1 MHTPRLDAHTALG
14 SETAPESMMASS
26 LSPHPRPRHS
36 RSRLGCLT
44 CRSRKKKCDQVKPRC
59 AGCRRNQIF
68 CDWPSGSNNPQREGT
83 CSQVGILAAAAAA
96 AAATGAPPPK
106 VTFHISTPAP
116 SLSAHLGPERACS
129 LTPQSSLLLGHYL
142 RETAAHFAMLPLR
155 DNPFVTILLP
165 LACADDLLMH
175 AILAFSGSHLACKEP
190 GSPVATATELHYA
203 RLIGGLRSELARLLR
218 EGESGERAARLLP
231 ILMVASH
238 YEAISGDAQ
247 GAMFS
252 HLRACRSLIM
262 SLTGPNGSGR
272 SLPPSIMRDSLGF
285 SIELYTYISVNNML
299 TYQGHLAD
307 ADTASDP
314 FVVPLED
321 MAAFPTFGALFAGGH
336 ELFRLVPQVSQLAS
350 RRLAQETDPPTP
362 PSSTLQ
368 AAHDDL
374 LARIT
379 SWTMPQQPR
388 AAETASEWG
397 DRATAAEAF
406 RQGLLTYLAAAAGG
420 SRVASDAGAMG
431 AIGRC
436 AGAFYGHALR
446 LQLAPAPYT
455 VSLMWPT
462 MMVGS
467 CMVDAAQRETLERG
481 LRRGRFAMRHL
492 GVMADV
498 LRLLWDDP
506 DPRAFGPN
514 GLRLIMRK
522 HGITF
527 GVV

>member
-1 MHTPRLDAHTALG
+1 MI
-14 SETAPESMMASS
+14 ASS
-26 LSPHPRPRHS
+26 PSPRPRPRHS

-59 AGCRRNQIF
+59 AGCRRNQLF
-68 CDWPSGSNNPQREGT
+68 CGWPPGTPSLPDCNNA
-83 CSQVGILAAAAAA
+83 CSQVGIFA

-106 VTFHISTPAP
+106 ITFHISTPAHG
-116 SLSAHLGPERACS
+116 LSAHLAPERACS

-155 DNPFVTILLP
+155 DNPFVAILLP
-165 LACADDLLMH
+165 IACADDLLMH
-175 AILAFSGSHLACKEP
+175 AILAFSGAHLACKEP

-203 RLIGGLRSELARLLR
+203 QLISGLRNELAGLLR
-218 EGESGERAARLLP
+218 EGELGEQAARFLP

-238 YEAISGDAQ
+238 YEAISGDVK

-252 HLRACRSLIM
+252 HLRASRSLIM
-262 SLTGPNGSGR
+262 SLTGPNRGDK
-272 SLPPSIMRDSLGF
+272 SLLPSTMLDSLGF

-299 TYQGHLAD
+299 TYQSYLAD

-314 FVVPLED
+314 FVVALED

-350 RRLAQETDPPTP
+350 RRLAEETDPPTP
-362 PSSTLQ
+362 PSGPLQ
-368 AAHDDL
+368 AVHDDL
-374 LARIT
+374 LARIA
-379 SWTMPQQPR
+379 SWTMPQPR

-406 RQGLLTYLAAAAGG
+406 RQGLLIYLAAAAGG

-431 AIGRC
+431 TIQRC
-436 AGAFYGHALR
+436 AGDFYGHALR
-446 LQLAPAPYT
+446 LHLAPAPYT
-455 VSLMWPT
+455 ASLMWPT

-467 CMVDAAQRETLERG
+467 CMVDAGQQETLERA
-481 LRRGRFAMRHL
+481 LRRGRFGMRHL
-492 GVMADV
+492 GVLADV

-514 GLRLIMRK
+514 GLRLVMRK